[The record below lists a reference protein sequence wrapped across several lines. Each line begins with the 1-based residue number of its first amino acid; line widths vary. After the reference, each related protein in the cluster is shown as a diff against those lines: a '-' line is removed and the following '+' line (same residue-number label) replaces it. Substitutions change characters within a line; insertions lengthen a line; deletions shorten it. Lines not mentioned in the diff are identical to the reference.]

1 MSDYHQFGWVHVSIH
16 TLFTSCLLQLKEHK
30 VFPGCFCTLS
40 STDDCG
46 NSQFFELH
54 PTPQRLPVEPKFHS
68 VLYISNTIIYSVL
81 FSPRVECLK
90 CFSKVPQFG
99 WTTLPFMPFFYFKLS
114 LSDEERRVSESW
126 TDRAGTVSGVRT
138 ESRLVIRI
146 SLPNIEAKVELQR
159 RKATVLCTL
168 ILYLFT
174 ETLKSAAS
182 TSCLE

>member
-1 MSDYHQFGWVHVSIH
+1 MFPSTHSSPPACCSWKSTKCFLDVSV
-16 TLFTSCLLQLKEHK
+16 LSVLQTTAETANFL
-30 VFPGCFCTLS
+30 
-40 STDDCG
+40 
-46 NSQFFELH
+46 ELH

-81 FSPRVECLK
+81 FSPRVKCLK

-159 RKATVLCTL
+159 RKATVLCTV